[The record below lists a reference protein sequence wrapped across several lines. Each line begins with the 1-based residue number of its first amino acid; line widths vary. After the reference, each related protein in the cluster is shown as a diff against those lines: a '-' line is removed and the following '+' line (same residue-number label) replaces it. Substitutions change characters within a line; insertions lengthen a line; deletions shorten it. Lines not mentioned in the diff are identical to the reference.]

1 MVKLNLEDS
10 YHFMYWEET
19 KAQIANIEAEVLMIE
34 AIGFE
39 QESIHH
45 MFRMAHSIKGS
56 AVTMEYKE
64 LALLAHELES
74 LFTVIRDGK
83 LVCTDEITQ
92 MILEGV
98 DGLKRLLEQAVRTG
112 EFTELLD
119 DMGFKAL
126 ENRIRNVYSK
136 MAPVRPSIEVVP
148 NYEGTQ
154 KLHVKFHEDLEMIA
168 VKVFLVCSAVA
179 QITNVIAVYPNE
191 YEALDDVAFKEGII
205 LYVDEDAD
213 FEAIKAAIFALTD
226 ILSVNKVE
234 PVEISGGYEVD
245 EGLTALSVSQVAPR
259 RDFKLSVAMDINSV
273 RISNQKVNRLINLVG
288 ELTLDKETLL
298 DITRQLKASYRRDRN
313 VQRLDDI
320 CDSIALLAS
329 ELQEITL
336 SARLIPLSI
345 VFDKL
350 PRMVRGIAQDT
361 GKKIKLDIMGGDQS
375 IDRSLIEE
383 ITDPLTHLVR
393 NAIDHGIEP
402 AHKRRAL
409 GKPEEGKVSISAR
422 QGDSQVVIEIAD
434 DGGGID
440 ISRIKV
446 KALSQNLISVE
457 EAEHLTEND
466 WLEFIFKPGFSTATE
481 VTELSGR
488 GVGLDVVKSNITMIN
503 GAIDIQTTPGKGTRF
518 TIKLPLTLA
527 IMNVLLISE
536 GETIFGIPSS
546 QILEIIRLDPV
557 EYQAICYE
565 TPYSRMIKWEEDM
578 IPLVSLD
585 DIFEIKS
592 LNQSKHRKIIIAST
606 VDRKIAIE
614 VSQVMGE
621 QEVVIKSIKHLVGA
635 DAILGEIYEILGVSI
650 LGNGSL
656 AQIIDISKLIRF

>member
-39 QESIHH
+39 LESIHH

-112 EFTELLD
+112 EFTELLE
-119 DMGFKAL
+119 DMDFKAL
-126 ENRIRNVYSK
+126 ENRIRNAYSK

-536 GETIFGIPSS
+536 GVTIFGIPSS

>member
-83 LVCTDEITQ
+83 LVCTHEITQ

-112 EFTELLD
+112 EFTELLE
-119 DMGFKAL
+119 DMDFKAL
-126 ENRIRNVYSK
+126 ENRIRNAYSK

-191 YEALDDVAFKEGII
+191 YETLDDAAFKEGII

-213 FEAIKAAIFALTD
+213 FEAIKAAIFTLTD

-245 EGLTALSVSQVAPR
+245 ESLTALSVSQVAPR

-383 ITDPLTHLVR
+383 ITDPITHLVR

-422 QGDSQVVIEIAD
+422 QGDSQVVIKITD

-446 KALSQNLISVE
+446 KALTQNLISVE
-457 EAEHLTEND
+457 EAEHLTENE
-466 WLEFIFKPGFSTATE
+466 WLEFIFKPGFSTAAE

-503 GAIDIQTTPGKGTRF
+503 GAIDIQTTLGKGTCF
-518 TIKLPLTLA
+518 TIKLPLTMA

-536 GETIFGIPSS
+536 GDAIFGIPSS

-565 TPYSRMIKWEEDM
+565 TPYSRMIKWEDDM
-578 IPLVSLD
+578 IPLVSLQD
-585 DIFEIKS
+585 TFDIKS
-592 LNQSKHRKIIIAST
+592 RIQSKHRKIIVAST
-606 VDRKIAIE
+606 VDRRIAIE

>member
-39 QESIHH
+39 LESIHH

-83 LVCTDEITQ
+83 LVFTDEITQ

-112 EFTELLD
+112 EFSELLD
-119 DMGFKAL
+119 DMDFKAL
-126 ENRIRNVYSK
+126 ENRIRSAYSNTMK
-136 MAPVRPSIEVVP
+136 DSQRIGVVP
-148 NYEGTQ
+148 DYEGTQ
-154 KLHVKFHEDLEMIA
+154 KLHVKFQEDLEMIA
-168 VKVFLVCSAVA
+168 VKVFLVCSAVN
-179 QITNVIAVYPNE
+179 TLTKVIAVYPNE
-191 YEALDDVAFKEGII
+191 FEALDDEAFKEGII
-205 LYVDEDAD
+205 LYVDEAAD
-213 FEAIKAAIFALTD
+213 FEAIKAEIFTLTD

-234 PVEISGGYEVD
+234 SVDLSGGYEYD
-245 EGLTALSVSQVAPR
+245 ESLTALSTSQIAPR

-273 RISNQKVNRLINLVG
+273 RISNQKLNRLINLVG

-298 DITRQLKASYRRDRN
+298 DITRQLKTSYRRDRN

-383 ITDPLTHLVR
+383 ITDPITHLVR

-422 QGDSQVVIEIAD
+422 QGDSQVVIKITD

-536 GETIFGIPSS
+536 GEVIFGIPSS

-578 IPLVSLD
+578 IPLVSLQD
-585 DIFEIKS
+585 TFDIKS
-592 LNQSKHRKIIIAST
+592 RIQSKHRKIIVAST
-606 VDRKIAIE
+606 VDRRIAIE

>member
-39 QESIHH
+39 LESIHH

-112 EFTELLD
+112 EFTELLE
-119 DMGFKAL
+119 DMDFKAL
-126 ENRIRNVYSK
+126 ENRIRNAYSK
-136 MAPVRPSIEVVP
+136 MASVRPSIEVVP
-148 NYEGTQ
+148 DYEGTQ

-213 FEAIKAAIFALTD
+213 FEAIKAAIFTLTD

-245 EGLTALSVSQVAPR
+245 ESLTALSVSQVAPR

>member
-39 QESIHH
+39 LESIHH

-112 EFTELLD
+112 EFTELLE
-119 DMGFKAL
+119 DMDFKAL
-126 ENRIRNVYSK
+126 ENRIRNAYSK

-213 FEAIKAAIFALTD
+213 FEAIKAAIFTLTD

-245 EGLTALSVSQVAPR
+245 ESLTALSVSQVAPR

-298 DITRQLKASYRRDRN
+298 DITRQLKASFRRDRN

-592 LNQSKHRKIIIAST
+592 LIQSKHRKIIIAST

>member
-39 QESIHH
+39 LESIHH

-112 EFTELLD
+112 EFTELLE
-119 DMGFKAL
+119 DMDFKAL
-126 ENRIRNVYSK
+126 ENRIRNAYSK

-154 KLHVKFHEDLEMIA
+154 KLHVKFQEDLEMIA

-191 YEALDDVAFKEGII
+191 YETLDDAAFKEGII

-213 FEAIKAAIFALTD
+213 FEAIKAAIFTLTD

-245 EGLTALSVSQVAPR
+245 ESLTALSVSQVAPR

-466 WLEFIFKPGFSTATE
+466 WLEFIFKPGFSTAIE

-585 DIFEIKS
+585 DIFEVKS

>member
-112 EFTELLD
+112 EFTELLE
-119 DMGFKAL
+119 DMDFNAL
-126 ENRIRNVYSK
+126 ENRIRNAYSK

-148 NYEGTQ
+148 DYEGTQ

-213 FEAIKAAIFALTD
+213 FEAIKAAIFTLTD

-245 EGLTALSVSQVAPR
+245 ESLTALSVSQVAPR

-345 VFDKL
+345 VFGKL

>member
-34 AIGFE
+34 EIGFDL
-39 QESIHH
+39 ESIHH

-56 AVTMEYKE
+56 AVTMEYKA

-83 LVCTDEITQ
+83 LVCTHEITQ

-98 DGLKRLLEQAVRTG
+98 DGLKRLLDQAVHTG
-112 EFTELLD
+112 DFSELLD
-119 DMGFKAL
+119 DLDFKAL
-126 ENRIRNVYSK
+126 ENRIRSAYSK
-136 MAPVRPSIEVVP
+136 IAPVSPSIEVVP

-154 KLHVKFHEDLEMIA
+154 KIHVKFQEDLEMIA

-179 QITNVIAVYPNE
+179 EITKVIAVYPNE
-191 YEALDDVAFKEGII
+191 FETLEDEAFKDGIM
-205 LYVDEDAD
+205 LYVDEIAD
-213 FEAIKAAIFALTD
+213 YEAIKAVIFTLTD
-226 ILSVNKVE
+226 ILAVNKVE
-234 PVEISGGYEVD
+234 PADLSGGYEVD
-245 EGLTALSVSQVAPR
+245 ESLGQLSVSQVTPR

-298 DITRQLKASYRRDRN
+298 DITRQLKAAYRRDRN

-361 GKKIKLDIMGGDQS
+361 GKKIKLEIMGGDQS
-375 IDRSLIEE
+375 IDRSMIEE
-383 ITDPLTHLVR
+383 IADPLTHLVR
-393 NAIDHGIEP
+393 NAIDHGIES
-402 AHKRRAL
+402 AEKRRAL
-409 GKPEEGKVSISAR
+409 GKPEEGKINISAR

-446 KALSQNLISVE
+446 KALTQNLISVE

-466 WLEFIFKPGFSTATE
+466 WLEFIFKPGFSTAAE

-503 GAIDIQTTPGKGTRF
+503 GAIDIQTIFGKGTCF
-518 TIKLPLTLA
+518 TIKLPLTMA

-536 GETIFGIPSS
+536 GNTIFGIPSS
-546 QILEIIRLDPV
+546 QILEIIRLNQL
-557 EYQAICYE
+557 EYQSICYE

-578 IPLVSLD
+578 IPLVSLE

-592 LNQSKHRKIIIAST
+592 GIQSKHRKIIVAST

-614 VSQVMGE
+614 VSQVVGE

-635 DAILGEIYEILGVSI
+635 NAILGEIYEILGVSI

-656 AQIIDISKLIRF
+656 AQIIDLSKLIRF